1 MAQIRPQS
9 PVISV
14 HLAFKPNH
22 LQACASLLPL
32 LFLGHEVKGQL
43 CALFSK
49 SLASKAQ
56 SSPLSQGSCYVK
68 VLCFWFQLKILM

>member
-22 LQACASLLPL
+22 LQACSSLLPL
-32 LFLGHEVKGQL
+32 LFLGHEVK
-43 CALFSK
+43 
-49 SLASKAQ
+49 ASF
-56 SSPLSQGSCYVK
+56 
-68 VLCFWFQLKILM
+68 VLCFPNLLHQRLKVLHYLKVPAM